1 MSRTPAARLAA
12 HLESW
17 LGAWPPARPVHV
29 IGWFRREEPGWDGK
43 LYPVAG
49 VGDGA
54 GLVLSVPPRYA
65 EVVAALGDD
74 LARVG
79 AQVPALLSHPDR
91 SFGRGVFR
99 WSAAPATLPDA
110 GEWVSPTDPR
120 LPGWLRPFNGDVL
133 VAWDHAGTYA
143 AGVGR
148 KRHDQHGQELAVAT
162 EPAHQGGGLGRR
174 LVAQAARRVLDE
186 GAVPTY
192 LHAPDN
198 IASAKAAEA
207 AGFSDR
213 GWSVIGFFPAS

>member
-1 MSRTPAARLAA
+1 MSRPLARLVA

-29 IGWFRREEPGWDGK
+29 VGWFRRDEPGWDGK
-43 LYPVAG
+43 VYPVAG

-74 LARVG
+74 LARVE
-79 AQVPALLSHPDR
+79 AQVPALVSHPDR
-91 SFGRGVFR
+91 PFGRGVFR
-99 WSAAPATLPDA
+99 WSAAPTSLPDA
-110 GEWVSPTDPR
+110 GEWVPPTDPR

-133 VAWDHAGTYA
+133 VAWDDAGEYA

-162 EPAHQGGGLGRR
+162 EPAHQGRGLARR
-174 LVAQAARRVLDE
+174 LVAQATRRVLDE
-186 GAVPTY
+186 GAVATY

-198 IASAKAAEA
+198 HASARVAEA
-207 AGFSDR
+207 AGFPNR
-213 GWSVIGFFPAS
+213 GWAVYGLPTAS